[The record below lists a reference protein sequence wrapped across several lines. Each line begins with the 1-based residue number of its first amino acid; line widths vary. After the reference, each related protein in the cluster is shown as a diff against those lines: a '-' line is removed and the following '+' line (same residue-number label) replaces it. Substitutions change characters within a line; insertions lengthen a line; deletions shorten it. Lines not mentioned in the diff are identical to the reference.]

1 MSGNAEA
8 QWNPLG
14 VIRVTCHNCDTL
26 SAGRRCR
33 RTEPPRLLGAAD
45 RSEDFKGLRATVSVI
60 DVELRLTSPQWQQT
74 GPSDGTAESLWVRCD
89 TSCPDPTDPEVLAS
103 HPGRLTAIR
112 VNDDEVVLA
121 QDRLRSWPLFW
132 ALENGADGRRLI
144 ISDDATA
151 MRGALSAPRLDPRA
165 RREFLDAGFI
175 SGTDT
180 LLAGVHQTE
189 QGAIVHIDR
198 DTGRARTV
206 THSLARFSEE
216 SAMVTDPEEFSG
228 LLLAALDA
236 GMGRVLEDLA
246 ARPGSPRLVLP
257 LSGGLDSRLLVA
269 WLTLHGALDRAVAFT
284 YGRPGTREVEVSRK
298 VAEAVGLEWHA
309 VDYVPAELR
318 EAWQTQEA
326 ADFLE
331 YSYALGA
338 LPHVQDWH
346 ALRSLLEQGVVRPGD
361 VVLPGHTIVGNM
373 HDEHLLEEPSV
384 TRGQVAKAI
393 LIHHQ
398 ELQGDQRRAY
408 TDPYRAAKVRDFLAL
423 WPFTGSPRD
432 VQSILESYNVRERQ
446 TKYINNSMRTYEHLG
461 LEWALPMLD
470 VEFWDAWHRGA
481 VELTATRDFYAVFI
495 GRLWARATALAA
507 GAEADAAGRADEAD
521 LPYFAA
527 TEVSEET
534 RSRLKTVLSR
544 LHLLGLAERTFSAWA
559 TLHSTMAFEAFI
571 TDAPL
576 PVTAAQLMGGRK
588 LLGFWTRAFLSDAWC
603 RRCRLFSDL
612 PIATPAEL
620 EAMAPEE

>member
-1 MSGNAEA
+1 M
-8 QWNPLG
+8 
-14 VIRVTCHNCDTL
+14 
-26 SAGRRCR
+26 
-33 RTEPPRLLGAAD
+33 
-45 RSEDFKGLRATVSVI
+45 SVI

-74 GPSDGTAESLWVRCD
+74 APSGDTTESLWVRCD
-89 TSCPDPTDPEVLAS
+89 TPCPDPTDPKVLVS

-112 VNDDEVVLA
+112 ISDDEVVLA

-132 ALENGADGRRLI
+132 ALENRADGGRRLI
-144 ISDDATA
+144 VSDNATA

-165 RREFLDAGFI
+165 RREFLDAGFV

-180 LLAGVHQTE
+180 LLVGVHQTE
-189 QGAIVHIDR
+189 QGAIVRIDR
-198 DTGRARTV
+198 ATGRVRAV
-206 THSLARFSEE
+206 DYALARFCEE
-216 SAMVTDPEEFSG
+216 SDMVTDPEEFSD

-236 GMGRVLEDLA
+236 GMGRVLEDLSD
-246 ARPGSPRLVLP
+246 RPGSPRLVLP

-318 EAWQTQEA
+318 EAWQTQDA

-331 YSYALGA
+331 YSYALGG
-338 LPHVQDWH
+338 LPHVQDWY

-373 HDEHLLEEPSV
+373 HDEHLLEEPHV
-384 TRGQVAKAI
+384 TRGRVAKAI

-408 TDPYRAAKVRDFLAL
+408 ADPYRAAKVRAFLAL
-423 WPFTGSPRD
+423 RPFTGSPRD

-446 TKYINNSMRTYEHLG
+446 TKYINNSMRAYEHLG

-470 VEFWDAWHRGA
+470 AEFWDAWHRGA

-507 GAEADAAGRADEAD
+507 GTEADAAERADRAEEAD

-534 RSRLKTVLSR
+534 RSRLKTALSR
-544 LHLLGLAERTFSAWA
+544 LRLLGLAERTFSAWA

-571 TDAPL
+571 TDASL
-576 PVTAAQLMGGRK
+576 PVAAAQLMGGRK
-588 LLGFWTRAFLSDAWC
+588 LLGFWTRAFLNDTWC
-603 RRCRLFSDL
+603 RRCRLFTDL
-612 PIATPAEL
+612 PLATPAEL
-620 EAMAPEE
+620 EAIDPEE

>member
-1 MSGNAEA
+1 M
-8 QWNPLG
+8 
-14 VIRVTCHNCDTL
+14 
-26 SAGRRCR
+26 
-33 RTEPPRLLGAAD
+33 
-45 RSEDFKGLRATVSVI
+45 SVI

-74 GPSDGTAESLWVRCD
+74 GPSGGTAESLWVRCD

-144 ISDDATA
+144 VRDDATA
-151 MRGALSAPRLDPRA
+151 MRGSLSAPRLDPRA

-236 GMGRVLEDLA
+236 GMGRV
-246 ARPGSPRLVLP
+246 LVLP

-338 LPHVQDWH
+338 LPHVQDWY
-346 ALRSLLEQGVVRPGD
+346 ALRNLLEQGVVRPGD

-495 GRLWARATALAA
+495 GRLWDRATALAA

-576 PVTAAQLMGGRK
+576 PVAAAQLMGGRK

-612 PIATPAEL
+612 PVATPAEL

>member
-1 MSGNAEA
+1 M
-8 QWNPLG
+8 
-14 VIRVTCHNCDTL
+14 
-26 SAGRRCR
+26 
-33 RTEPPRLLGAAD
+33 
-45 RSEDFKGLRATVSVI
+45 SVI

-74 GPSDGTAESLWVRCD
+74 GPSDGTAESLWMRCD

-112 VNDDEVVLA
+112 VNDDEVILA

-269 WLTLHGALDRAVAFT
+269 WLTLHGTLDRAVAFT

-373 HDEHLLEEPSV
+373 HDEHLLEEPHV
-384 TRGQVAKAI
+384 TRGRVAKAI

-408 TDPYRAAKVRDFLAL
+408 ADPYRAAKVRAFLAL
-423 WPFTGSPRD
+423 RPFTGSPRD

-446 TKYINNSMRTYEHLG
+446 TKYINNSMRAYEHLG

-507 GAEADAAGRADEAD
+507 GAEADAAERADRADEAD

-534 RSRLKTVLSR
+534 RSRLKTALSR

-571 TDAPL
+571 TDASL
-576 PVTAAQLMGGRK
+576 PVAAAQLMGGRK
-588 LLGFWTRAFLSDAWC
+588 LLGFWTRAFLNDTWC
-603 RRCRLFSDL
+603 RRCRLFTDL
-612 PIATPAEL
+612 PVATPAEL
-620 EAMAPEE
+620 EVMAPEE

>member
-1 MSGNAEA
+1 M
-8 QWNPLG
+8 
-14 VIRVTCHNCDTL
+14 
-26 SAGRRCR
+26 
-33 RTEPPRLLGAAD
+33 
-45 RSEDFKGLRATVSVI
+45 SVI
-60 DVELRLTSPQWQQT
+60 EVELRLTNPQWQQT
-74 GPSDGTAESLWVRCD
+74 APSDGTTGSLWVRCD
-89 TSCPDPTDPEVLAS
+89 TFCPDPTDPEVLVS

-132 ALENGADGRRLI
+132 ALEDGADGGWRLI
-144 ISDDATA
+144 VSDDATA
-151 MRGALSAPRLDPRA
+151 MRDALSDPRLDPRA
-165 RREFLDAGFI
+165 RRELLDAGFV

-180 LLAGVHQTE
+180 LLVGVHQTE
-189 QGAIVHIDR
+189 QGAIVRIDR
-198 DTGRARTV
+198 ATGRTRTA
-206 THSLARFSEE
+206 SYALARFSEE
-216 SAMVTDPEEFSG
+216 SDMVVDPEEFSD
-228 LLLAALDA
+228 LLLTALDA
-236 GMGRVLEDLA
+236 GMGRVLEELA

-284 YGRPGTREVEVSRK
+284 YGRPGSREVEVSRK

-309 VDYVPAELR
+309 VDYVPSDLR

-338 LPHVQDWH
+338 LPHVQDWY
-346 ALRSLLEQGVVRPGD
+346 ALRSLMASGAVRPGD

-373 HDEHLLEEPSV
+373 HDEHLLEEPGV

-393 LIHHQ
+393 IVHHQ

-408 TDPYRAAKVRDFLAL
+408 ADPYRAAKVRDFLAL

-446 TKYINNSMRTYEHLG
+446 TKYINNSMRAYEHLG

-470 VEFWDAWHRGA
+470 VEFWNAWHRGA
-481 VELTATRDFYAVFI
+481 VELTATRDFYAVLI
-495 GRLWARATALAA
+495 ARLWARATALADGA
-507 GAEADAAGRADEAD
+507 GAEAVESTEDAD

-534 RSRLKTVLSR
+534 RSRLKSALSR

-559 TLHSTMAFEAFI
+559 TLHSTMSFEAFI
-571 TDAPL
+571 TDTSL
-576 PVTAAQLMGGRK
+576 PSAAVQLMGGRK
-588 LLGFWTRAFLSDAWC
+588 LLGFWTRAFLNDTWC
-603 RRCRLFSDL
+603 RRCRLFTDL
-612 PIATPAEL
+612 PVATPAEL
-620 EAMAPEE
+620 EAASGESETTA

>member
-1 MSGNAEA
+1 
-8 QWNPLG
+8 
-14 VIRVTCHNCDTL
+14 
-26 SAGRRCR
+26 
-33 RTEPPRLLGAAD
+33 
-45 RSEDFKGLRATVSVI
+45 
-60 DVELRLTSPQWQQT
+60 
-74 GPSDGTAESLWVRCD
+74 
-89 TSCPDPTDPEVLAS
+89 
-103 HPGRLTAIR
+103 
-112 VNDDEVVLA
+112 
-121 QDRLRSWPLFW
+121 
-132 ALENGADGRRLI
+132 
-144 ISDDATA
+144 
-151 MRGALSAPRLDPRA
+151 
-165 RREFLDAGFI
+165 
-175 SGTDT
+175 
-180 LLAGVHQTE
+180 
-189 QGAIVHIDR
+189 
-198 DTGRARTV
+198 
-206 THSLARFSEE
+206 
-216 SAMVTDPEEFSG
+216 MVTDPEEFSD

-236 GMGRVLEDLA
+236 GMGRVLEGLA

-331 YSYALGA
+331 YSYTLGA
-338 LPHVQDWH
+338 LPHVQDWY
-346 ALRSLLEQGVVRPGD
+346 ALRNLLEQGVVRPGD

-384 TRGQVAKAI
+384 TRGQVARAI

-423 WPFTGSPRD
+423 HPFTGSPRD
-432 VQSILESYNVRERQ
+432 VQSVLESYNVRERQ
-446 TKYINNSMRTYEHLG
+446 TKYINNSMRAYEHLG

-507 GAEADAAGRADEAD
+507 GAEADAAGRDAEAD

-559 TLHSTMAFEAFI
+559 SLHSTMAFEAFI
-571 TDAPL
+571 TDTPL
-576 PVTAAQLMGGRK
+576 PVAAAELMGGRK
-588 LLGFWTRAFLSDAWC
+588 LLGFWTRAFVNDAWC
-603 RRCRLFSDL
+603 RRCRLFTDL
-612 PIATPAEL
+612 PVASPAEL
-620 EAMAPEE
+620 EAAASEE

>member
-1 MSGNAEA
+1 M
-8 QWNPLG
+8 
-14 VIRVTCHNCDTL
+14 
-26 SAGRRCR
+26 
-33 RTEPPRLLGAAD
+33 
-45 RSEDFKGLRATVSVI
+45 SVI

-74 GPSDGTAESLWVRCD
+74 APSGDTAESLWVRCD
-89 TSCPDPTDPEVLAS
+89 TPCPDPTDPKVLVS

-112 VNDDEVVLA
+112 INDDEVVLA

-132 ALENGADGRRLI
+132 ALENRADGGRRLI
-144 ISDDATA
+144 VSDDATA

-165 RREFLDAGFI
+165 RREFLDAGFV

-180 LLAGVHQTE
+180 LLVGVHQTE
-189 QGAIVHIDR
+189 QGAIVRIDR
-198 DTGRARTV
+198 ATGRVRAV
-206 THSLARFSEE
+206 DYALARFCEE
-216 SAMVTDPEEFSG
+216 SDMVTDPEEFSD

-236 GMGRVLEDLA
+236 GMGRVLEDLSD
-246 ARPGSPRLVLP
+246 RPGSPRLVLP

-309 VDYVPAELR
+309 IDYVPAELR
-318 EAWQTQEA
+318 EAWQTQDA

-331 YSYALGA
+331 YSYALGT
-338 LPHVQDWH
+338 LPHVQDWY
-346 ALRSLLEQGVVRPGD
+346 ALRNLLEQGVVRPGD

-373 HDEHLLEEPSV
+373 HDEHLLEEPHV
-384 TRGQVAKAI
+384 TRGRVAKAI

-408 TDPYRAAKVRDFLAL
+408 ADPYRAAKVRAFLAL
-423 WPFTGSPRD
+423 RPFTGSPRD

-446 TKYINNSMRTYEHLG
+446 TKYINNSMRAYEHLG

-507 GAEADAAGRADEAD
+507 GTAADAAERADRADEVD

-534 RSRLKTVLSR
+534 RSRLKTALSR
-544 LHLLGLAERTFSAWA
+544 LHLLGLAERTFSTWA

-571 TDAPL
+571 TDASL
-576 PVTAAQLMGGRK
+576 PVAAAQLMGGRK
-588 LLGFWTRAFLSDAWC
+588 LLGFWTRAFLNDTWC
-603 RRCRLFSDL
+603 RRCRLFTDL
-612 PIATPAEL
+612 PLATPAEL
-620 EAMAPEE
+620 EAIASEE

>member
-1 MSGNAEA
+1 MN
-8 QWNPLG
+8 
-14 VIRVTCHNCDTL
+14 
-26 SAGRRCR
+26 
-33 RTEPPRLLGAAD
+33 
-45 RSEDFKGLRATVSVI
+45 VI

-74 GPSDGTAESLWVRCD
+74 AASGSTTESLWMRCD
-89 TSCPDPTDPEVLAS
+89 TPCPDPTDPEVLAS

-189 QGAIVHIDR
+189 QGAIAHIDR

-393 LIHHQ
+393 L
-398 ELQGDQRRAY
+398 
-408 TDPYRAAKVRDFLAL
+408 DPPPGTPGGPAA
-423 WPFTGSPRD
+423 
-432 VQSILESYNVRERQ
+432 
-446 TKYINNSMRTYEHLG
+446 
-461 LEWALPMLD
+461 
-470 VEFWDAWHRGA
+470 
-481 VELTATRDFYAVFI
+481 
-495 GRLWARATALAA
+495 
-507 GAEADAAGRADEAD
+507 
-521 LPYFAA
+521 
-527 TEVSEET
+527 
-534 RSRLKTVLSR
+534 R
-544 LHLLGLAERTFSAWA
+544 LHR
-559 TLHSTMAFEAFI
+559 
-571 TDAPL
+571 PL
-576 PVTAAQLMGGRK
+576 PGRE
-588 LLGFWTRAFLSDAWC
+588 GPW
-603 RRCRLFSDL
+603 L
-612 PIATPAEL
+612 PGPVALHRQPA
-620 EAMAPEE
+620 

>member
-151 MRGALSAPRLDPRA
+151 MRGALSAPRLNPRA

-576 PVTAAQLMGGRK
+576 PVAAAQLMGGRK

-612 PIATPAEL
+612 PVATPAEL

>member
-1 MSGNAEA
+1 
-8 QWNPLG
+8 
-14 VIRVTCHNCDTL
+14 
-26 SAGRRCR
+26 
-33 RTEPPRLLGAAD
+33 
-45 RSEDFKGLRATVSVI
+45 VSVI

-74 GPSDGTAESLWVRCD
+74 GPSGGTAESLWVRCD

-144 ISDDATA
+144 VSDDATA
-151 MRGALSAPRLDPRA
+151 MRGSLSAPRLDPRA

-495 GRLWARATALAA
+495 GRLWDRATALAA

-576 PVTAAQLMGGRK
+576 PVAAAQLMGGRK

-603 RRCRLFSDL
+603 RRCRLFSAL
-612 PIATPAEL
+612 PVATPAEL

>member
-1 MSGNAEA
+1 MN
-8 QWNPLG
+8 
-14 VIRVTCHNCDTL
+14 
-26 SAGRRCR
+26 
-33 RTEPPRLLGAAD
+33 
-45 RSEDFKGLRATVSVI
+45 VI

-74 GPSDGTAESLWVRCD
+74 AASGSTTESLWMRCD
-89 TSCPDPTDPEVLAS
+89 TPCPDPTDPEVLAS

-112 VNDDEVVLA
+112 VNDDEVILA

-189 QGAIVHIDR
+189 QGAIAHIDR

-408 TDPYRAAKVRDFLAL
+408 TDPYRAAKVRGFLAL

-507 GAEADAAGRADEAD
+507 GAEADAAERADRADEVD

-534 RSRLKTVLSR
+534 RSRLKTALSR

-571 TDAPL
+571 TDASL
-576 PVTAAQLMGGRK
+576 PVAAAQLMGGRK

-612 PIATPAEL
+612 PVATPAEL

>member
-1 MSGNAEA
+1 MN
-8 QWNPLG
+8 
-14 VIRVTCHNCDTL
+14 
-26 SAGRRCR
+26 
-33 RTEPPRLLGAAD
+33 
-45 RSEDFKGLRATVSVI
+45 VI

-74 GPSDGTAESLWVRCD
+74 AASGSTTESLWMRCD
-89 TSCPDPTDPEVLAS
+89 TPCPDPTDPEVLAS

-112 VNDDEVVLA
+112 VNDDEVILA

-189 QGAIVHIDR
+189 QGAIAHIDR

-318 EAWQTQEA
+318 EAWQTQDA

-338 LPHVQDWH
+338 LPHVQDWY
-346 ALRSLLEQGVVRPGD
+346 ALRNLLEQGVVRPGD

-373 HDEHLLEEPSV
+373 HDEHLLEEPHV
-384 TRGQVAKAI
+384 TRGRVAKAI

-408 TDPYRAAKVRDFLAL
+408 ADPYRAAKVRAFLAL
-423 WPFTGSPRD
+423 RPFTGSPRD

-446 TKYINNSMRTYEHLG
+446 TKYINNSMRAYEHLG

-507 GAEADAAGRADEAD
+507 GAEADAADRADCADEAD

-534 RSRLKTVLSR
+534 RSRLKTALSR

-571 TDAPL
+571 TDASL
-576 PVTAAQLMGGRK
+576 PVAAAQLMGGRK
-588 LLGFWTRAFLSDAWC
+588 LLGFWTRAFLNDTWC
-603 RRCRLFSDL
+603 RRCRLFTDL
-612 PIATPAEL
+612 PLATPAEL
-620 EAMAPEE
+620 EAIAPEE

>member
-1 MSGNAEA
+1 M
-8 QWNPLG
+8 
-14 VIRVTCHNCDTL
+14 
-26 SAGRRCR
+26 
-33 RTEPPRLLGAAD
+33 
-45 RSEDFKGLRATVSVI
+45 SVI

-74 GPSDGTAESLWVRCD
+74 APSGDTTESLWVRCD
-89 TSCPDPTDPEVLAS
+89 TPCPDPTDPKVLVS

-112 VNDDEVVLA
+112 ISDDEVVLA

-132 ALENGADGRRLI
+132 ALENRADGGRRLI
-144 ISDDATA
+144 VSDNATA

-165 RREFLDAGFI
+165 RREFLDAGFV

-180 LLAGVHQTE
+180 LLVGVHQTE
-189 QGAIVHIDR
+189 QGAIVRIDR
-198 DTGRARTV
+198 ATGRVRAV
-206 THSLARFSEE
+206 DYALARFCEE
-216 SAMVTDPEEFSG
+216 SDMVTDPEEFSD

-236 GMGRVLEDLA
+236 GMGRVLEDLSD
-246 ARPGSPRLVLP
+246 RPGSPRLVLP

-318 EAWQTQEA
+318 EAWQTQDA

-331 YSYALGA
+331 YSYALGG
-338 LPHVQDWH
+338 LPHVQDWY

-373 HDEHLLEEPSV
+373 HDEHLLEEPRV

-408 TDPYRAAKVRDFLAL
+408 ADPYRAAKVRAFLAL
-423 WPFTGSPRD
+423 RPFTGSPRD

-446 TKYINNSMRTYEHLG
+446 TKYINNSMRAYEHLG

-470 VEFWDAWHRGA
+470 AEFWDAWHRGA

-507 GAEADAAGRADEAD
+507 GTEADAAERADRADEAD

-534 RSRLKTVLSR
+534 RSRLKTALSR
-544 LHLLGLAERTFSAWA
+544 LRLLGLAERTFSAWA

-571 TDAPL
+571 TDASL
-576 PVTAAQLMGGRK
+576 PVAAAQLMGGRK
-588 LLGFWTRAFLSDAWC
+588 LLGFWTRAFLNDTWC
-603 RRCRLFSDL
+603 RRCRLFTDL
-612 PIATPAEL
+612 PLATPAEL
-620 EAMAPEE
+620 EAIDPEE

>member
-1 MSGNAEA
+1 M
-8 QWNPLG
+8 
-14 VIRVTCHNCDTL
+14 
-26 SAGRRCR
+26 
-33 RTEPPRLLGAAD
+33 
-45 RSEDFKGLRATVSVI
+45 SVI

-74 GPSDGTAESLWVRCD
+74 APSGDTAESLWVRCD
-89 TSCPDPTDPEVLAS
+89 TLCSDPTDPKVLVS

-112 VNDDEVVLA
+112 INDDEVVLA

-132 ALENGADGRRLI
+132 ALENRADGGRRLI
-144 ISDDATA
+144 VSDDATA

-165 RREFLDAGFI
+165 RREFLDAGFV

-180 LLAGVHQTE
+180 LLVGVHQTE
-189 QGAIVHIDR
+189 QGAIVRIDR
-198 DTGRARTV
+198 ATGRVRAV
-206 THSLARFSEE
+206 DYALARFCEE
-216 SAMVTDPEEFSG
+216 SDMVTDPEEFSN

-236 GMGRVLEDLA
+236 GMGRVLEDLSD
-246 ARPGSPRLVLP
+246 RPGSPRLVLP

-318 EAWQTQEA
+318 EAWQTQDA

-331 YSYALGA
+331 YSYTLGA
-338 LPHVQDWH
+338 LPHVQDWY
-346 ALRSLLEQGVVRPGD
+346 ALRNLLEQGVVRPGD

-373 HDEHLLEEPSV
+373 HDEHLLEEPHV
-384 TRGQVAKAI
+384 TRGRVAKAI

-408 TDPYRAAKVRDFLAL
+408 ADPYRAAKVRAFLAL
-423 WPFTGSPRD
+423 RPFTGSPRD

-446 TKYINNSMRTYEHLG
+446 TKYINNSMRAYEHLG

-507 GAEADAAGRADEAD
+507 GAEADAADRAD
-521 LPYFAA
+521 
-527 TEVSEET
+527 
-534 RSRLKTVLSR
+534 
-544 LHLLGLAERTFSAWA
+544 
-559 TLHSTMAFEAFI
+559 
-571 TDAPL
+571 
-576 PVTAAQLMGGRK
+576 
-588 LLGFWTRAFLSDAWC
+588 
-603 RRCRLFSDL
+603 
-612 PIATPAEL
+612 
-620 EAMAPEE
+620 

>member
-1 MSGNAEA
+1 M
-8 QWNPLG
+8 
-14 VIRVTCHNCDTL
+14 
-26 SAGRRCR
+26 
-33 RTEPPRLLGAAD
+33 
-45 RSEDFKGLRATVSVI
+45 SVI

-74 GPSDGTAESLWVRCD
+74 APSGDTTESLWVRCD
-89 TSCPDPTDPEVLAS
+89 TPCPDPTDPKVLVS

-112 VNDDEVVLA
+112 ISDDEVVLA

-132 ALENGADGRRLI
+132 ALENRADGGRRLI
-144 ISDDATA
+144 VSDNATA

-165 RREFLDAGFI
+165 RREFLDAGFV

-180 LLAGVHQTE
+180 LLVGVHQTE
-189 QGAIVHIDR
+189 QGAIVRIDR
-198 DTGRARTV
+198 ATGRVRAV
-206 THSLARFSEE
+206 DYALARFCEE
-216 SAMVTDPEEFSG
+216 SDMVTDPEEFSD

-236 GMGRVLEDLA
+236 GMGRVLEDLSD
-246 ARPGSPRLVLP
+246 RPGSPRLVLP

-298 VAEAVGLEWHA
+298 VAEAVGLEWQA

-318 EAWQTQEA
+318 EAWHTQDA

-338 LPHVQDWH
+338 LPHVQDWY
-346 ALRSLLEQGVVRPGD
+346 ALRNLLEQGVVRPGD

-373 HDEHLLEEPSV
+373 HDEHLLEEPRV

-408 TDPYRAAKVRDFLAL
+408 ADPYRAAKVRAFLAL
-423 WPFTGSPRD
+423 RPFTGSPRD

-446 TKYINNSMRTYEHLG
+446 TKYINNSMRAYEHLG

-470 VEFWDAWHRGA
+470 AEFWDAWHRGA

-507 GAEADAAGRADEAD
+507 GTEADAAERADRADEAD

-534 RSRLKTVLSR
+534 RSRLKTALSR

-571 TDAPL
+571 TDVSL
-576 PVTAAQLMGGRK
+576 PVAAAQLIGGRK
-588 LLGFWTRAFLSDAWC
+588 LLGFWTRAFLNDTWC
-603 RRCRLFSDL
+603 RRCRLFTDL
-612 PIATPAEL
+612 PVATPAEL

>member
-1 MSGNAEA
+1 MSAFE
-8 QWNPLG
+8 
-14 VIRVTCHNCDTL
+14 
-26 SAGRRCR
+26 
-33 RTEPPRLLGAAD
+33 
-45 RSEDFKGLRATVSVI
+45 
-60 DVELRLTSPQWQQT
+60 VELRLTSPQWQQIT
-74 GPSDGTAESLWVRCD
+74 PSDGITGSLWMRCD
-89 TSCPDPTDPEVLAS
+89 AFCPDPTDPEVLAA
-103 HPGRLTAIR
+103 HPGRLTA
-112 VNDDEVVLA
+112 VQVDGTEVVLT

-132 ALENGADGRRLI
+132 ALQDGADGGRRLV

-151 MRGALSAPRLDPRA
+151 MRAALSDPHLDPRA
-165 RREFLDAGFI
+165 RRELLDAGFV

-180 LLAGVHQTE
+180 LLVGVHQTE
-189 QGAIVHIDR
+189 QGTIVHVDR
-198 DTGRARTV
+198 ATGRARTV
-206 THSLARFSEE
+206 NHSLARFCEE
-216 SAMVTDPEEFSG
+216 SDTVTDPEELTD

-236 GMGRVLEDLA
+236 VMGRTLEDLA
-246 ARPGSPRLVLP
+246 GRPGSPRLVLP

-318 EAWQTQEA
+318 EAWQTQDA

-331 YSYALGA
+331 YGYALGA
-338 LPHVQDWH
+338 LPHVQDWY
-346 ALRSLLEQGVVRPGD
+346 ALRSLLGRGVVRPGD

-408 TDPYRAAKVRDFLAL
+408 ADPYRAAKVRDFLAL
-423 WPFTGSPRD
+423 HPFTGSPRD

-446 TKYINNSMRTYEHLG
+446 TKYINNSVRAYEHLG
-461 LEWALPMLD
+461 LGWALPMLD

-481 VELTATRDFYAVFI
+481 VELTATRDFYAVLI
-495 GRLWARATALAA
+495 GRLWARATAMASGA
-507 GAEADAAGRADEAD
+507 GADAADRAAEAD

-571 TDAPL
+571 TDASL
-576 PVTAAQLMGGRK
+576 PVAAAQLMGGRK
-588 LLGFWTRAFLSDAWC
+588 LLGFWTRAFLNDTWC
-603 RRCRLFSDL
+603 RRCRLFTDL
-612 PIATPAEL
+612 PLATPAEL
-620 EAMAPEE
+620 EAIAPEE

>member
-1 MSGNAEA
+1 MN
-8 QWNPLG
+8 
-14 VIRVTCHNCDTL
+14 
-26 SAGRRCR
+26 
-33 RTEPPRLLGAAD
+33 
-45 RSEDFKGLRATVSVI
+45 VI

-74 GPSDGTAESLWVRCD
+74 GPSDGTAESLWMRCD

-112 VNDDEVVLA
+112 VNDDEVILA

-269 WLTLHGALDRAVAFT
+269 WLTLHGTLDRAVAFT

-373 HDEHLLEEPSV
+373 HDEHLLEEPHV
-384 TRGQVAKAI
+384 TRGRVAKAI

-408 TDPYRAAKVRDFLAL
+408 ADPYRAAKVRAFLAL
-423 WPFTGSPRD
+423 RPFTGSPRD

-446 TKYINNSMRTYEHLG
+446 TKYINNSMRAYEHLG

-470 VEFWDAWHRGA
+470 AEFWDAWHRGA

-507 GAEADAAGRADEAD
+507 GTEADAAERADRAEEAD

-534 RSRLKTVLSR
+534 RSRLKTALSR

-571 TDAPL
+571 TDASL
-576 PVTAAQLMGGRK
+576 PVAAAQLMGGRK
-588 LLGFWTRAFLSDAWC
+588 LLGFWTRAFVNDTWC
-603 RRCRLFSDL
+603 RRCRLFTDL
-612 PIATPAEL
+612 PLATPAEL
-620 EAMAPEE
+620 EAIAPEE

>member
-1 MSGNAEA
+1 M
-8 QWNPLG
+8 
-14 VIRVTCHNCDTL
+14 
-26 SAGRRCR
+26 
-33 RTEPPRLLGAAD
+33 
-45 RSEDFKGLRATVSVI
+45 SVI

-74 GPSDGTAESLWVRCD
+74 APSGDTAESLWVRCD
-89 TSCPDPTDPEVLAS
+89 TPCPDPTDPKVLVS

-112 VNDDEVVLA
+112 ISDDEVVLA

-132 ALENGADGRRLI
+132 ALENRADGGRRLI
-144 ISDDATA
+144 VSDNATA

-165 RREFLDAGFI
+165 RREFLDAGFV

-180 LLAGVHQTE
+180 LLVGVHQTE
-189 QGAIVHIDR
+189 QGAIVRIDR
-198 DTGRARTV
+198 ATGRVRAV
-206 THSLARFSEE
+206 DYALARFCEE
-216 SAMVTDPEEFSG
+216 SDMVTDPEEFSD

-236 GMGRVLEDLA
+236 GMGRVLEDLSD
-246 ARPGSPRLVLP
+246 RPGSPRLVLP

-318 EAWQTQEA
+318 EAWQTQDA

-338 LPHVQDWH
+338 LPHVQDWY
-346 ALRSLLEQGVVRPGD
+346 ALRNLLEQGVVRPGD

-373 HDEHLLEEPSV
+373 HDEHLLEEPHV
-384 TRGQVAKAI
+384 TRGRVAKTI

-408 TDPYRAAKVRDFLAL
+408 ADPYRAAKVRAFLAL
-423 WPFTGSPRD
+423 RPFTGSPRD

-507 GAEADAAGRADEAD
+507 GAEADAADRADCADEAD

-534 RSRLKTVLSR
+534 RSRLKTALSR

-571 TDAPL
+571 TDASL
-576 PVTAAQLMGGRK
+576 PVAAAQLMGGRK
-588 LLGFWTRAFLSDAWC
+588 LLGFWTRAFLNDTWC
-603 RRCRLFSDL
+603 RRCRLFTDL
-612 PIATPAEL
+612 PVATPAEL
-620 EAMAPEE
+620 EAIAPEE

>member
-1 MSGNAEA
+1 M
-8 QWNPLG
+8 
-14 VIRVTCHNCDTL
+14 
-26 SAGRRCR
+26 
-33 RTEPPRLLGAAD
+33 
-45 RSEDFKGLRATVSVI
+45 SVI
-60 DVELRLTSPQWQQT
+60 DVELRLTSSQWQQT

-151 MRGALSAPRLDPRA
+151 MRGALSAPRLNPRA

-269 WLTLHGALDRAVAFT
+269 WLTLHGTLDRAVAFT

-534 RSRLKTVLSR
+534 RSRL
-544 LHLLGLAERTFSAWA
+544 HLLGLAERTFSAWA

>member
-1 MSGNAEA
+1 M
-8 QWNPLG
+8 
-14 VIRVTCHNCDTL
+14 
-26 SAGRRCR
+26 
-33 RTEPPRLLGAAD
+33 
-45 RSEDFKGLRATVSVI
+45 SVI
-60 DVELRLTSPQWQQT
+60 EVELRLTSPQWQQT
-74 GPSDGTAESLWVRCD
+74 ASSGDSTGSLWVRCD
-89 TSCPDPTDPEVLAS
+89 TPCPDPTDPEILVS
-103 HPGRLTAIR
+103 HPGRLTAVRIK
-112 VNDDEVVLA
+112 DDEVVLA

-132 ALENGADGRRLI
+132 TLEDGADGGRRLV

-151 MRGALSAPRLDPRA
+151 MRDALSNPRLDPRA
-165 RREFLDAGFI
+165 RRELLDAGFV

-180 LLAGVHQTE
+180 LLVGVHQTE
-189 QGAIVHIDR
+189 QGAIVRICGT
-198 DTGRARTV
+198 TGRARTA
-206 THSLARFSEE
+206 SYALARFSEE
-216 SAMVTDPEEFSG
+216 SDMVVDPEEFSD

-236 GMGRVLEDLA
+236 GMGRVLDDLA

-298 VAEAVGLEWHA
+298 VADAVGLEWHA
-309 VDYVPAELR
+309 VDYVPSDLR
-318 EAWQTQEA
+318 EAWQTQDA

-331 YSYALGA
+331 YGYALGA
-338 LPHVQDWH
+338 LPHVQDWY
-346 ALRSLLEQGVVRPGD
+346 ALRSLMASGVVRPGD

-373 HDEHLLEEPSV
+373 HDEHLLEEPRV
-384 TRGQVAKAI
+384 TRGQVARAI
-393 LIHHQ
+393 LVHHQ

-408 TDPYRAAKVRDFLAL
+408 ADPYRAAKVRDFLDL

-446 TKYINNSMRTYEHLG
+446 TKYINNSMRAYEHLG

-470 VEFWDAWHRGA
+470 VEFWSAWHRGA

-495 GRLWARATALAA
+495 ARLWARATALADGA
-507 GAEADAAGRADEAD
+507 GAGAVERTEDAN

-534 RSRLKTVLSR
+534 RSRLKTALSR

-559 TLHSTMAFEAFI
+559 TLHSTMSFEAFI
-571 TDAPL
+571 TDTSL
-576 PVTAAQLMGGRK
+576 PSAAVQLMGGRK
-588 LLGFWTRAFLSDAWC
+588 LLGFWTRAFLNDTWC
-603 RRCRLFSDL
+603 RRCRLFTDL
-612 PIATPAEL
+612 PVATPAEL
-620 EAMAPEE
+620 EAASGDSGTTV

>member
-1 MSGNAEA
+1 M
-8 QWNPLG
+8 
-14 VIRVTCHNCDTL
+14 
-26 SAGRRCR
+26 
-33 RTEPPRLLGAAD
+33 
-45 RSEDFKGLRATVSVI
+45 SVI

-74 GPSDGTAESLWVRCD
+74 APSGDTTESLWVRCD
-89 TSCPDPTDPEVLAS
+89 TPCPDPTDPKVLVS

-112 VNDDEVVLA
+112 ISDDEVVLA

-132 ALENGADGRRLI
+132 ALENRADGGRRLI
-144 ISDDATA
+144 VSDDATA

-165 RREFLDAGFI
+165 RREFLDAGFV

-180 LLAGVHQTE
+180 LLVGVHQTE
-189 QGAIVHIDR
+189 QGAIVRIDR
-198 DTGRARTV
+198 ATGRVRAV
-206 THSLARFSEE
+206 DYALARFCEE
-216 SAMVTDPEEFSG
+216 SDMVTDPEEFSD

-236 GMGRVLEDLA
+236 GMGRVLEDLSD
-246 ARPGSPRLVLP
+246 RPGSPRLVLP

-269 WLTLHGALDRAVAFT
+269 WLTLHGALDKAVAFT

-309 VDYVPAELR
+309 IDYVPAELR

-331 YSYALGA
+331 YSYTLGA
-338 LPHVQDWH
+338 LPHVQDWY
-346 ALRSLLEQGVVRPGD
+346 ALRNLLEQGVVRPGD

-373 HDEHLLEEPSV
+373 HDEHLLEEPHV
-384 TRGQVAKAI
+384 TRGRVAKAI

-408 TDPYRAAKVRDFLAL
+408 ADPYRAAKVRAFLAL
-423 WPFTGSPRD
+423 RPFTGSPRD

-446 TKYINNSMRTYEHLG
+446 TKYINNSVRAYEHLG

-495 GRLWARATALAA
+495 GRLWAQATA
-507 GAEADAAGRADEAD
+507 RASGQEQTSQAD
-521 LPYFAA
+521 LAYF
-527 TEVSEET
+527 TPTQVNETT
-534 RSRLKTVLSR
+534 RSRLKAVLSR
-544 LHLLGLAERTFSAWA
+544 LHLLHLAERTASSWA
-559 TLHSTMAFEAFI
+559 TLHSPMSFDAFI
-571 TDAPL
+571 TDTSRP
-576 PVTAAQLMGGRK
+576 AAAVQLMTGRT
-588 LLGFWTRAFLSDAWC
+588 LLGFWARAFITDTWC
-603 RRCRLFSDL
+603 RRCRLFTDL
-612 PIATPAEL
+612 PVADVPPA
-620 EAMAPEE
+620 AADSSGQKA